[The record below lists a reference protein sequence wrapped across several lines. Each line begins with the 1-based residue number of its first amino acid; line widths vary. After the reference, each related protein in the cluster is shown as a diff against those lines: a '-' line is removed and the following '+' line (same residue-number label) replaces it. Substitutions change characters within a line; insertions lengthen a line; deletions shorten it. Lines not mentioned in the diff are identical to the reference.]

1 MDLSQESHRATSRFP
16 GAARYR
22 ERVERERARGR
33 RPGAAGRDWSDLFLL
48 LEVFFLTGTTAATRG
63 LDTAAAWL
71 AVPLSRA
78 VSILIAARLLV
89 AAVTLVV
96 SHVTSSLLWWAIERS
111 ARLQLPCQ

>member
-1 MDLSQESHRATSRFP
+1 MSRTAQRADSP
-16 GAARYR
+16 
-22 ERVERERARGR
+22 ERRDIGSAWSANERAAGGRG
-33 RPGAAGRDWSDLFLL
+33 PAGRDWSDLFLL